1 MPPPIKKCPEAA
13 ALRTAVAL
21 ALAALAAF
29 CSGCRSSSPTVAG
42 PPLPPPAPSQ
52 AFAADQG
59 SAPLLPD
66 PRLTPG
72 ATLPVTRDDI
82 CVPGYTK
89 KVRNVPLDV
98 KRQVYAEYGIAHHQ
112 PGEYEVDH
120 LISLELGGSNSLK
133 NLWPQSYQTQPW
145 NAHVKDELEN
155 ELHDEI
161 CRGRIDL
168 AAAQREIATD
178 WIKAYKKRFHTD
190 SPLAQS
196 GAFSPGG
203 GRRRSRHPLTDGA
216 VPFPLTPV
224 PPVSRPAAAPAPS
237 TQVWVNLGS
246 GKYFR
251 PGSRYYGHTK
261 RGQFMSE
268 ADAQRQGYVAAR
280 G

>member
-1 MPPPIKKCPEAA
+1 MPFAPTRHTKM
-13 ALRTAVAL
+13 
-21 ALAALAAF
+21 AALAVTALSAF
-29 CSGCRSSSPTVAG
+29 CSGCRSSSPTIAG
-42 PPLPPPAPSQ
+42 PVLPSPAPST
-52 AFAADQG
+52 APAADQG
-59 SAPLLPD
+59 DPPLLPD

-72 ATLPVTRDDI
+72 ATLPVTQGDI

-98 KRQVYAEYGIAHHQ
+98 KRQVYAEYGIAHHRA
-112 PGEYEVDH
+112 GEYEVDH
-120 LISLELGGSNSLK
+120 LISLELGGSNSIK

-161 CRGRIDL
+161 CSGRIDM
-168 AAAQREIATD
+168 ATAQRELATD
-178 WIKAYKKRFHTD
+178 WIKAYKKHFHTTV
-190 SPLAQS
+190 PLAGS
-196 GAFSPGG
+196 RAFSSRGG
-203 GRRRSRHPLTDGA
+203 GRRSRHPLTDGA
-216 VPFPLTPV
+216 IPFP
-224 PPVSRPAAAPAPS
+224 PAPPQPS
-237 TQVWVNLGS
+237 PFHPAVTMPSGAAINAQVWVNLGS

-261 RGQFMSE
+261 RGRFMSE